1 MAVTAAVTLL
11 TRNVTGN
18 QRAHSGLITWAGTTT
33 DNGDALTPA
42 QFGLHTLQ
50 DLDLE
55 PAVDST
61 SNPENVFP
69 TKYIK
74 TSDVAGGVVVFYTA
88 HGTPGGAVAQLVL
101 TDGTSVA
108 NYTSRFTAYGT

>member
-11 TRNVTGN
+11 NRNVTGN
-18 QRAHSGLITWAGTTT
+18 QRKHSGLITWAGTTT

-42 QFGLHTLQ
+42 TFGLHTLA
-50 DLDLE
+50 DLELE

-61 SNPENVFP
+61 SNPENVFG

-74 TSDVAGGVVVFYTA
+74 TSDVVGGKVTFYTA
-88 HGTPGGAVAQLVL
+88 HGTPGAAVPFLVI

-108 NYTSRFTAYGT
+108 NYTSRFTAWGT

>member
-1 MAVTAAVTLL
+1 MAVTATVTLL
-11 TRNVTGN
+11 TRNVVGN
-18 QRAHSGLITWAGTTT
+18 QRKHSGLITWSGTTT

-42 QFGLHTLQ
+42 AFGLHTLQ

-55 PAVDST
+55 TAVDST
-61 SNPENVFP
+61 SNPENDFG
-69 TKYIK
+69 TKFIK

-88 HGTPGGAVAQLVL
+88 NGTPGNAVPFTVI

-108 NYTSRFTAYGT
+108 NYTSRFAAYGT